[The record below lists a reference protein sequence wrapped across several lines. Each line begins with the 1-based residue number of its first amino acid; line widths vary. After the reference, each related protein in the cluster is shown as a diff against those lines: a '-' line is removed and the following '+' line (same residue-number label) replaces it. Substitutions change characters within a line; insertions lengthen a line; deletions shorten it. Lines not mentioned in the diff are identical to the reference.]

1 MNKKE
6 RTELQD
12 EIVQEV
18 VPGSSGLLHLSPRL
32 GKTRIIIQVIKRDK
46 PKSILWVTPSSE
58 LAENEIPKEFN
69 KWGAKRFKKDLVTST
84 WASLSKITGYY
95 DLIILDE
102 VQKITGAHLAVL
114 KRLQSKGQ
122 ILGMTGTPSST
133 ISKQEIY
140 EELGLKVI
148 YQLLMDEAVEKGV
161 LADYTVNIIKVPL
174 SHKED
179 VHIKAKTFE
188 FITSE
193 YKQYQYL
200 TKQVEQF
207 KGTIKAKF
215 PILNRMRAIK
225 DSKSKFDVTK
235 NLISKLKGRKLIFC
249 SSINQAEKFSP
260 YTFHSKTDD
269 KNLLAFQEG
278 IIPEVYMVNSGGI
291 GFTFKELDHLII
303 TQINSDKNGDSSQK
317 ITRTLLKQPKGYKAC
332 IWIILLEGT
341 QDEVWGEQL
350 LKKFNPD
357 KVVVH
362 NNINELT

>member
-1 MNKKE
+1 
-6 RTELQD
+6 
-12 EIVQEV
+12 
-18 VPGSSGLLHLSPRL
+18 
-32 GKTRIIIQVIKRDK
+32 
-46 PKSILWVTPSSE
+46 
-58 LAENEIPKEFN
+58 
-69 KWGAKRFKKDLVTST
+69 
-84 WASLSKITGYY
+84 
-95 DLIILDE
+95 
-102 VQKITGAHLAVL
+102 
-114 KRLQSKGQ
+114 
-122 ILGMTGTPSST
+122 
-133 ISKQEIY
+133 
-140 EELGLKVI
+140 
-148 YQLLMDEAVEKGV
+148 
-161 LADYTVNIIKVPL
+161 
-174 SHKED
+174 
-179 VHIKAKTFE
+179 
-188 FITSE
+188 
-193 YKQYQYL
+193 
-200 TKQVEQF
+200 
-207 KGTIKAKF
+207 
-215 PILNRMRAIK
+215 MRAIK